1 MKSLLLTAAVSAL
14 ALGANAQI
22 SLIPEAGVNLANIR
36 STVAGEKSTS
46 STKAGFRGGVNVGIA
61 VGNNLSIQPG
71 IFFSQKGGSQETM
84 GVTTQSV
91 INYVE
96 IPVNLVYYFMEDQ
109 SGFFLNA
116 GAYAAAAVSG
126 YGKIGDQ
133 KIDYSI
139 GGDEAKDDI
148 RRWDVGFQGGAGY
161 QTKMG
166 LMLRAQYI
174 LGAMNISSHNNSDY
188 STRNGAINISLG
200 YKFGW

>member
-22 SLIPEAGVNLANIR
+22 SIIPEAGVNLANIR

-46 STKAGFRGGVNVGIA
+46 STKAGFRGGVNLGI
-61 VGNNLSIQPG
+61 GFGDHLSIQPG
-71 IFFSQKGGSQETM
+71 VFFAQKGGSQETM
-84 GVTTQSV
+84 GVTVQNV

-96 IPVNLVYYFMEDQ
+96 IPVNVVYYFMEDQ

-116 GAYAAAAVSG
+116 GAYAAAAVTG
-126 YGKIGDQ
+126 YLKVGDE
-133 KIDYSI
+133 KADLNI
-139 GGDEAKDDI
+139 GGNETDDI
-148 RRWDVGFQGGAGY
+148 RRWDIGFQGGAGY

-166 LMLRAQYI
+166 LMFRAQYM
-174 LGAMNISSHNNSDY
+174 LGAMNIANHDNSDNAA
-188 STRNGAINISLG
+188 RNGAINLSLG